1 MDVADAERTIEG
13 AVPGDVVAFVGGEP
27 TLAAELPHLLRRA
40 TARPGVRTLLQTNGR
55 RLAYPAY
62 AIALA
67 EAAKS
72 LALDVS
78 LQGSSAAMH
87 DYHTATPG
95 SFAQT
100 ARGIQNARARGLS
113 VGVTVVVTR
122 SNYRHLAEIV
132 RLVRALGA
140 DALHLATLAP
150 IGSART
156 SLLRLQPNE
165 ALVRALIDAAVS
177 EGARRGVRV
186 IVDDPEAAGLGDR
199 FAGLGVTA

>member
-1 MDVADAERTIEG
+1 MDVVEAERIIEG

-27 TLAAELPHLLRRA
+27 TLAAELPDLLRCA

-62 AIALA
+62 AVALA

-78 LQGSSAAMH
+78 LHGSSAAMH

-122 SNYRHLAEIV
+122 SNDRHLAEIV

-140 DALHLATLAP
+140 DALHLAPLSP
-150 IGSART
+150 VGSART

-165 ALVRALIDAAVS
+165 ELARARIDTAVS

-186 IVDDPEAAGLGDR
+186 IVGDPEAAGLEGR